1 MPGEPKK
8 IGRYEVSRVLG
19 HGAMGVVYLA
29 FDPLLKR
36 PLAIKTV
43 REFGS
48 DPEASL
54 LRFQR
59 EAEISA
65 RLSHPNI
72 VTVHDVGLDPETG
85 PFLAM
90 EFIDGVP
97 LADLIQQGIPT
108 ESAIHLLLQGMSA
121 LQAAERAGI
130 THRDVK
136 PANILVSHDGRLKL
150 MDFGIARGEGT
161 RLTQTGQIIGTPSY
175 TAPEA
180 LVGVEPSAVSD
191 RYAFAVT
198 AFQMLTSELP
208 FECTTI
214 AATLFR
220 IAHEAPLFPQQMAP
234 ALRAVFEKAL
244 AKRPEDRYAD
254 LAGFMGDLIAAVD
267 LPPETKT
274 KLLDGMTGDSGAE
287 VAHLIKTRAETTISF
302 SRELPTLATPTRT
315 NLAGTEELATEAF
328 RTPLPSSTRP
338 AGMPVPRVATVPHL
352 ELVRPA
358 GPKHRPAWVWWAAGG
373 LVAAGLLGAGA
384 MRSRYFLLDI
394 ASTPAGARVL
404 LGGKEIGRTDLLRAR
419 IPRGGGTLRL
429 ELDGYEPQELPVRD
443 GSAPVR
449 LVLARPQYTVRVV
462 TSPPGAEA
470 WLNGVDQGTTPIQ
483 ELKVPADGRQELVLR
498 LRDRQDW
505 AQVLDRDTPLPE
517 PIRLVPRLAAATRP
531 APARPL
537 GTLVS
542 KPAVPAVRP
551 AENRPPTEPRAPSES
566 RTPVATH
573 PPGEVRAPS
582 AQPTEVKAPP
592 APPGSEKG
600 RH

>member
-72 VTVHDVGLDPETG
+72 VTVHDVGQDPEAG

-90 EFIDGVP
+90 EFIDGMP
-97 LADLIQQGIPT
+97 LSDLIQQGIPT
-108 ESAIHLLLQGMSA
+108 ESVIRLLLQGMSA

-161 RLTQTGQIIGTPSY
+161 RLTQTGQIMGTPSY

-180 LVGVEPSAVSD
+180 LGGTEPSSVSD

-198 AFQMLTSELP
+198 AFQMLTRELP
-208 FECTTI
+208 FECPTI

-220 IAHEAPLFPQQMAP
+220 IAHEAPLFPESMAP
-234 ALRAVFEKAL
+234 ALRAVFQKAL
-244 AKRPEDRYAD
+244 AKCPEDRYAD

-267 LPPETKT
+267 LPLETRA
-274 KLLDGMTGDSGAE
+274 KLLDGMAGDSGAE

-302 SRELPTLATPTRT
+302 SRELPTLATPTRP
-315 NLAGTEELATEAF
+315 NPIGTEELATEAF
-328 RTPLPSSTRP
+328 RTPLPRATRP
-338 AGMPVPRVATVPHL
+338 TAMPGKGVATVPHL
-352 ELVRPA
+352 ELVRPDV
-358 GPKHRPAWVWWAAGG
+358 PKRRTAWVWWAAAG
-373 LVAAGLLGAGA
+373 LLAAGLLGSGA
-384 MRSRYFLLDI
+384 LRSRYFLMDI
-394 ASTPAGARVL
+394 ASSPAGARVL
-404 LGGKEIGRTDLLRAR
+404 LGGREIGHTDLLRAR
-419 IPRGGGTLRL
+419 IPREGGTLRL
-429 ELDGYEPQELPVRD
+429 ELEGYEPQELPVRD
-443 GSAPVR
+443 GSGPVR

-470 WLNGVDQGTTPIQ
+470 WLNGVAQGTTPIQ
-483 ELKVPADGRQELVLR
+483 GLKVPADGRQELVLR
-498 LRDRQDW
+498 LRDRRDW
-505 AQVLDRDTPLPE
+505 TRVLDRNTPLPD
-517 PIRLVPRLAAATRP
+517 PIRLEPRLAAGTLPASTRP
-531 APARPL
+531 PATLAPSSP
-537 GTLVS
+537 
-542 KPAVPAVRP
+542 PAAPVRP
-551 AENRPPTEPRAPSES
+551 VENRVPIEPRAPGES
-566 RTPVATH
+566 RAPAATRA
-573 PPGEVRAPS
+573 PSEVRAPS
-582 AQPTEVKAPP
+582 SPP
-592 APPGSEKG
+592 AEMKVQPVSERG